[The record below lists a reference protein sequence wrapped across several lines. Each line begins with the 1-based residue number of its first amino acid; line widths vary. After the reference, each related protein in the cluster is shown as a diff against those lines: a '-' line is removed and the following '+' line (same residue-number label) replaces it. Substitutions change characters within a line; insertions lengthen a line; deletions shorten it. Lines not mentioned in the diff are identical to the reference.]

1 MSSSKVF
8 PAIAAAVVVLSAQ
21 ASVRVATRPVV
32 SGKYDGAW
40 TVAVDGAGKDFECSV
55 FDMDGDLV
63 AGPFVTSPFPVPEPK
78 TWTAETPNCYRL
90 VVRSTSGE
98 DEPDEPEEVVFG
110 FCTRHVKGGRLYVNG
125 QPVRLKFA
133 PKELNGNAG
142 LSSQI
147 MREDA
152 FLKGVYALSG
162 EEAVQVAHETALE
175 TPWATRHAF
184 RDWSVKATNYFQR
197 IVVANRNAFVGSDGV
212 ELRWRLFRDGRE
224 VDDGEVELRGI
235 GPGQEALYDMPQ
247 EAVAA
252 QYGEGTVSIRFEFV
266 RDGMFVAEDQ
276 VDLME
281 SREVKPLA
289 PPPGFFAPSSVEF
302 EASGRERVFTAGG
315 VRLVYGDSDA
325 FPSSF
330 AKTGMFGGKTLF
342 DGMRLCSEII
352 DLTDRADAKPRSP
365 VEERAGAL
373 SFITF
378 SDHKYGVGRGT
389 MMPLSAKWT
398 VYPNGIVSCRA
409 RLRQGDLQGRCGLV
423 FSIPYKAPGS
433 KWYSLYLSHPLPGED
448 VDVEWFGLGP
458 RANGRD
464 SSEGAFLG
472 CWRTDATVP
481 IRAEKTRGVRVGSLT
496 VRTLGAP
503 FAFSVEGAQDV
514 KSSSDDGHILLT
526 VYGESDA
533 AGVTEFAFTLSADD
547 SDLTA
552 RTE

>member
-1 MSSSKVF
+1 MNPTKVF
-8 PAIAAAVVVLSAQ
+8 LAIAAAAALSAQ

-32 SGKYDGAW
+32 PGGYDGAW
-40 TVAVDGAGKDFECSV
+40 TVSLNGTGKDFECSV
-55 FDMDGDLV
+55 LNMDGDLV
-63 AGPFVTSPFPVPEPK
+63 AGPFVTSPFPVPAPK

-90 VVRSTSGE
+90 VVRGTSGE
-98 DEPDEPEEVVFG
+98 DEPEEPEEVVFG
-110 FCTRHVKGGRLYVNG
+110 FCTRRVAGGRLYVNG
-125 QPVRLKFA
+125 RPVRLKFA

-142 LSSQI
+142 LASQVL
-147 MREDA
+147 REDA
-152 FLKGVYALSG
+152 LLSGVYALSG
-162 EEAVQVAHETALE
+162 EEAVQVAHETAWE
-175 TPWATRHAF
+175 TPEATRHAF

-197 IVVANRNAFVGSDGV
+197 IVVANRNVFVGSEGV

-224 VDDGEVELRGI
+224 VDDGEIELRGI

-266 RDGMFVAEDQ
+266 RDGAVVAEDQ
-276 VDLME
+276 VELME
-281 SREVKPLA
+281 SREVEPLA
-289 PPPGFFAPSSVEF
+289 PRSGFFAPKPVEF
-302 EASGRERVFTAGG
+302 EATDCERIFTAGG
-315 VRLVYGDSDA
+315 VRLVYGDRDA

-330 AKTGMFGGKTLF
+330 AKTGMLGGKTLF
-342 DGMRLCSEII
+342 DGMHLYSEII
-352 DLTDRADAKPRSP
+352 DLTDRADAKPRAP

-373 SFITF
+373 SFTTF

-398 VYPNGIVSCRA
+398 VYPNGIVSCHA

-423 FSIPYKAPGS
+423 FSIPYKAPGP
-433 KWYSLYLSHPLPGED
+433 KWYSLYLSMPVPGED

-458 RANGRD
+458 RSNGRD

-472 CWRTDATVP
+472 RWRTDATAP
-481 IRAEKTRGVRVGSLT
+481 LRAEKTRGVRVGSLT

-503 FAFSVEGAQDV
+503 FAFSVECAPE
-514 KSSSDDGHILLT
+514 DDGHILLT

-533 AGVTEFAFTLSADD
+533 DGVTDFAFTFSADD

>member
-1 MSSSKVF
+1 MNSAKILL
-8 PAIAAAVVVLSAQ
+8 AMTMAALSAQ
-21 ASVRVATRPVV
+21 ASLRIATRPVV

-40 TVAVDGAGKDFECSV
+40 TVSVDGAGKDFECSV
-55 FDMDGDLV
+55 LDMDGDLV
-63 AGPFVTSPFPVPEPK
+63 AGPFVTSPFPVPAPK

-90 VVRSTSGE
+90 VVRRTSGDEASEESE
-98 DEPDEPEEVVFG
+98 DDLFG
-110 FCTRHVKGGRLYVNG
+110 FCTRRVEGGRLYVNG
-125 QPVRLKFA
+125 RPVRLKFA

-147 MREDA
+147 MRDDA
-152 FLKGVYALSG
+152 LLGGIYTLSG
-162 EEAVQVAHETALE
+162 DEAVQVAHETALE
-175 TPWATRHAF
+175 TPGATRHVF
-184 RDWSVKATNYFQR
+184 QDWSVKATNYFQR
-197 IVVANRNAFVGSDGV
+197 IIVSNRNAFVGSDGV
-212 ELRWRLFRDGRE
+212 ELRWRLLRDGRE

-235 GPGQEALYDMPQ
+235 GPGQDALYDMPQ
-247 EAVAA
+247 EAVVA
-252 QYGEGTVSIRFEFV
+252 QYGEGTVSIHFDFV
-266 RDGMFVAEDQ
+266 KDGVSIAEDQ

-289 PPPGFFAPSSVEF
+289 PPSGFFAPGPVEF
-302 EASGRERVFTAGG
+302 ESSDGERVFTAGG
-315 VRLVYGDSDA
+315 VRLVYGNGDA

-330 AKTGMFGGKTLF
+330 EKTGMFGGKTLF

-352 DLTDRADAKPRSP
+352 DFSNRADVKPRSP
-365 VEERAGAL
+365 VEERTGAL
-373 SFITF
+373 SFTTF

-398 VYPNGIVSCRA
+398 VYPNGIVSCHA

-423 FSIPYKAPGS
+423 FSIPYKAPGP
-433 KWYSLYLSHPLPGED
+433 KWYSLYLSMPVPGED

-458 RANGRD
+458 RTNGRD

-472 CWRTDATVP
+472 RWRTNATET

-496 VRTLGAP
+496 IRTLGAP
-503 FAFSVEGAQDV
+503 FAFSVESAPDEGP
-514 KSSSDDGHILLT
+514 ILLT
-526 VYGESDA
+526 IYSEPDA
-533 AGVTEFAFTLSADD
+533 DGMADFAFTLSADD

>member
-1 MSSSKVF
+1 MNPTKVF
-8 PAIAAAVVVLSAQ
+8 LAIAAAAALSAQ
-21 ASVRVATRPVV
+21 ASVRVATYPVV
-32 SGKYDGAW
+32 SGGYDGAW
-40 TVAVDGAGKDFECSV
+40 MVSLDGAGKDFECSV
-55 FDMDGDLV
+55 FDMDGDFV

-78 TWTAETPNCYRL
+78 TWTAETPNCYKL
-90 VVRSTSGE
+90 VVRSTSEE
-98 DEPDEPEEVVFG
+98 DEPEEPEEVVFG
-110 FCTRHVKGGRLYVNG
+110 FCTRRVAGGKLYVNG
-125 QPVRLKFA
+125 RPVRLKFA

-142 LSSQI
+142 LASQI
-147 MREDA
+147 LREDA
-152 FLKGVYALSG
+152 LLSGVYALSG
-162 EEAVQVAHETALE
+162 EEAVQVAHETAWE
-175 TPWATRHAF
+175 APEATRHAF

-266 RDGMFVAEDQ
+266 RDGVSVAEDQ

-281 SREVKPLA
+281 SREVEPLA
-289 PPPGFFAPSSVEF
+289 PPSGFFAPGPVEF
-302 EASGRERVFTAGG
+302 ESSDSERVFTAGG
-315 VRLVYGDSDA
+315 VRLVYGDRDA

-330 AKTGMFGGKTLF
+330 AKTGIFGGKTFLGGKTLF

-352 DLTDRADAKPRSP
+352 DLTDRADAKPRAP

-389 MMPLSAKWT
+389 KMPLSAKWT

-423 FSIPYKAPGS
+423 FSIPYKAPGPR
-433 KWYSLYLSHPLPGED
+433 WYSLYLSTPMPGED

-458 RANGRD
+458 GANKRD

-472 CWRTDATVP
+472 RWRTDATMP

-503 FAFSVEGAQDV
+503 FAFSVEGAPN
-514 KSSSDDGHILLT
+514 DDGHILLT

-533 AGVTEFAFTLSADD
+533 SGMTEFAFTLSADD